1 MTDMIN
7 PAKVRRS
14 LALSKQAGWPPR
26 GSKELADIDAQLE
39 KEFPTRK
46 NIMPNKNYS
55 GAIGPTKP
63 FVNELEENY
72 NKFNNLIPETPLTKP
87 NNLFGV
93 NLGASLSDPNTWQQ
107 MKNMIPSIDNEESFA
122 DKSRQEG
129 FDPFQDFK
137 FGLNMPTFQLGK
149 GVLDT
154 GSNLLNVFNN
164 FRNYVLRKDQF
175 EFQKELGNKQYADQR
190 RIMDNK
196 RANAN
201 FGIMERNDWKKQ
213 YGGPDGKYLQQDLLK

>member
-1 MTDMIN
+1 MTEMIN
-7 PAKVRRS
+7 PTKVRRS
-14 LALSKQAGWPPR
+14 LALSKQAGWPAR

-46 NIMPNKNYS
+46 NIMANQNYS
-55 GAIGPTKP
+55 NAIGPTKP
-63 FVNELEENY
+63 FEFDSLFP
-72 NKFNNLIPETPLTKP
+72 KTSLDMPET
-87 NNLFGV
+87 NMFGV
-93 NLGASLSDPNTWQQ
+93 NLGGQGFYSPENLHK
-107 MKNMIPSIDNEESFA
+107 MKNMIPNVDDEDSFA

-149 GVLDT
+149 GALDV

-164 FRNYVLRKDQF
+164 FRNYGLRKDQF